1 MNKGRNI
8 RVVPPVKRIHYFG
21 QSGSRRTQFSAERL
35 GGKGASLAY
44 MRSLGLPV
52 PPGFTITTE
61 VCAEYNDRGQKLPP
75 GLMDQVEENLAKL
88 EKEMGKGF
96 GAEENPLL
104 VSVRSGAAAS
114 MPGMMDTI
122 LNLGLNDK
130 NAEWMAK
137 VTENE
142 RATFDAYR
150 RLVHMFGDVVM
161 GVDHE
166 YFEDAF
172 AEIKEEYGAV
182 DDTEVPARGLREL
195 VKKYKKIY
203 RKHTKE
209 SFPQDPH
216 KQLLLAIHAVFR
228 SWDAPRAVRYREIN
242 HLHGYL
248 GTAVTVQAMV
258 FGNLDDSSGTGV
270 CFTRNPATG
279 EDKLFGEFLVNAQGE
294 DVVAGIRT
302 PGTSRRWRSGTPRS
316 WKSFGK

>member
-1 MNKGRNI
+1 MKKGKKI

-21 QSGSRRTQFSAERL
+21 KLGSRRTQFSRDRL

-61 VCAEYNDRGQKLPP
+61 VCAEYYDRGQRLPP
-75 GLMDQVEENLAKL
+75 GLMDQVRENMAKL
-88 EKEMGKGF
+88 EKEMNKGF
-96 GAEENPLL
+96 GATENPLL

-122 LNLGLNDK
+122 LNLGLNDET
-130 NAEWMAK
+130 AEWMAEA
-137 VTENE
+137 TENE

-150 RLVHMFGDVVM
+150 RLIHMFGDVVM

-172 AEIKEEYGAV
+172 AEVKEDYGAV
-182 DDTEVPARGLREL
+182 DDTAVPAKGLRRL
-195 VKKYKKIY
+195 VEKYKKIY
-203 RKHTKE
+203 AKHAGE
-209 SFPQDPH
+209 SFPQDPQ
-216 KQLLLAIHAVFR
+216 KQLRLAIKAVFR
-228 SWDAPRAVRYREIN
+228 SWSSPRARRYREIN

-279 EDKLFGEFLVNAQGE
+279 EELMIPAKDAHLAPAFKFSARARERAANLPIDE
-294 DVVAGIRT
+294 DD
-302 PGTSRRWRSGTPRS
+302 
-316 WKSFGK
+316 

>member
-1 MNKGRNI
+1 MKKGKKI
-8 RVVPPVKRIHYFG
+8 RAVPPVKRIHYFG
-21 QSGSRRTQFSAERL
+21 RLGSRRTRFSAERL

-61 VCAEYNDRGQKLPP
+61 VCAEYYDRGQKLPP

-96 GAEENPLL
+96 GATENPLL

-122 LNLGLNDK
+122 LNLGLNDE
-130 NAEWMAK
+130 NAEWMAE

-150 RLVHMFGDVVM
+150 RLIHMFGDVVM

-172 AEIKEEYGAV
+172 AEIKEKYGAI
-182 DDTEVPARGLREL
+182 DDTEVPAKGLREL
-195 VKKYKKIY
+195 VRRYKKIY

-216 KQLLLAIHAVFR
+216 HSSTWPFR
-228 SWDAPRAVRYREIN
+228 PSSGAGMPPGPFGTGRSTTFT
-242 HLHGYL
+242 GYL

-258 FGNLDDSSGTGV
+258 FGNLDDCSGTGV
-270 CFTRNPATG
+270 CFHP
-279 EDKLFGEFLVNAQGE
+279 E
-294 DVVAGIRT
+294 
-302 PGTSRRWRSGTPRS
+302 SGHGGGQALR
-316 WKSFGK
+316 